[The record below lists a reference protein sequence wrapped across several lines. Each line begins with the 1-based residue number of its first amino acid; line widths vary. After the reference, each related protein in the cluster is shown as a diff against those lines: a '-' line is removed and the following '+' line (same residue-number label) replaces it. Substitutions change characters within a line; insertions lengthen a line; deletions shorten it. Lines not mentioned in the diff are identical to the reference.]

1 MFNFGSFINLSKNC
15 LIILGVALIIYGV
28 SLLLKLVLTK
38 TNNSKIWENI
48 IGKYWSIFVLI
59 VSSVVYIILAFC
71 KKYDS
76 AFVNGLLN
84 GLLLTGAQASMFKIV
99 NAVINFFK
107 SKIGKSEN
115 G

>member
-1 MFNFGSFINLSKNC
+1 MFNFGSFINLSKNL
-15 LIILGVALIIYGV
+15 LIILGVALVIYGV
-28 SLLLKLVLTK
+28 SLLLKLVLNK
-38 TNNSKIWENI
+38 TGNEKVWENI
-48 IGKYWSIFVLI
+48 IGKYWSIFVLV
-59 VSSVVYIILAFC
+59 VSSVVYIILAYC

-107 SKIGKSEN
+107 SKIGKSN